1 MKTSSIFSNEIA
13 INAFTNQIINELN
26 IALRNM
32 PINSSPRMIG
42 DFTQDIIEE
51 FFRKKLPDTIGT
63 PIQEKFAR
71 RAMADL
77 AFTDI
82 YNNYIIVDVKT
93 HNLDTSFNMPNLTS
107 VERLARFYEDDSNYF
122 SVMIIEYAK
131 KNNFFFVSNIFF
143 IPIEFLNWDCLTI
156 GALGW
161 GQIQI
166 ANANTIHINTEQTR
180 KSWMLSMCDVLD
192 IFYPKEKSKIDKR
205 ISYFSNV
212 RNFWESK

>member
-156 GALGW
+156 GTLGW

>member
-180 KSWMLSMCDVLD
+180 KNWMLSMCDVLD

>member
-1 MKTSSIFSNEIA
+1 MRTSSIFSNEIA

-180 KSWMLSMCDVLD
+180 KNWMLSMCDVLD